1 MSLPQLPF
9 VLAIFKWNTFGKH
22 QSYDNSDRS
31 FSNKPYNK
39 NSVLGSLVKLAL
51 HENDKVT

>member
-1 MSLPQLPF
+1 MIIVTDLFL
-9 VLAIFKWNTFGKH
+9 INH
-22 QSYDNSDRS
+22 II
-31 FSNKPYNK
+31 K